1 MPKGEINDSILESAI
16 SLWGIEAQCEMII
29 EECMELALASQKMKR
44 IRGDKDAKYK
54 AVIDEIAN
62 VKIMIHQAERIFD
75 KTF

>member
-29 EECMELALASQKMKR
+29 EECMELALALQKMKR